1 MIASLAKTNSP
12 LSQRP
17 ILWNEDIIA
26 AESLSEYFRIGLEV
40 RQAEPGHHI
49 LALEDE
55 LLIRQ
60 LARKLQEVEGTK
72 VDIYQLTQ
80 SLGSLV
86 AWVGINAVPMITMG
100 ALPYETWLKSR
111 KNQPLELESAVAIAE
126 DIIKCDPDSPER
138 NIALDLLGRR
148 AGVSEYNWDKKY
160 LASLRAR
167 FESALALPDVPES
180 LDPTERKRLE
190 LKALSQE
197 RDPDKFTDGI
207 VTFCRRYG
215 WSRRDVEARIRQ
227 LKTSTTTPKAKR
239 LKGKDFLA
247 LETESISWVFPGI
260 IPSRG
265 VVVLGGHAGTGKTTL
280 AYDAV
285 GSVLLREE
293 FLGEKPVTTG
303 KVLVVTGDEL
313 PCFTQDKL
321 IDRGIPLD
329 NEDWDIILNWDVSQW
344 DVLEEALAD
353 VRPSLVIIDSFSS
366 IHRDPSFDENSSQ
379 AKSTIYDL
387 EALTNAYGCG
397 CILIHHLSKS
407 KENQGVAKLRG
418 SSAISAAAS
427 VVCLMEQTSDG
438 TRKLSFPK
446 VRGAQTE
453 PFLVNLDGST
463 GRYQV
468 VRGGDDATT
477 KSLGNRILAFLQKEP
492 YKRFEQDEI
501 SAALGIPSS
510 HKDSVYQALGRL
522 FKRGLI
528 TKRPSQLGGKRKVY
542 GVTNPSQLSQAEG
555 LRSVTDT
562 SQDPHPPMPAKV
574 SVQNPETVTTQELEV
589 TDTLTDNLT
598 DSKLTPPD
606 DVQPDSASN
615 QELESV
621 AAKLTDTDSQGCV
634 CPPSV
639 ETVTYDTADLALAPL
654 GEEPLQQT
662 GLPIYQRS
670 DGGFEVESKSW
681 LDGENLQAMAELL
694 AECEDA
700 EQYDLL
706 QQCWNLQG
714 ITEACITAACKFG
727 VANNLISYQ
736 KYDQLTQWEPNLIEP
751 NHG

>member
-12 LSQRP
+12 FSQRP

-26 AESLSEYFRIGLEV
+26 AESLNEYFRIGLPGRE
-40 RQAEPGHHI
+40 AEPGHHI

-111 KNQPLELESAVAIAE
+111 KNQPLELEDAVAIAE

-477 KSLGNRILAFLQKEP
+477 KSLGNRILAFLQKSP

-542 GVTNPSQLSQAEG
+542 GVTNPSQLSHPEG

-574 SVQNPETVTTQELEV
+574 SVQNAETVTTQELEV

-598 DSKLTPPD
+598 DSKLTHPN
-606 DVQPDSASN
+606 DVHPVSASN

-621 AAKLTDTDSQGCV
+621 STKLTDTDSQGCV
-634 CPPSV
+634 SPASV

-670 DGGFEVESKSW
+670 DGGFEVESPSW

-706 QQCWNLQG
+706 RQCWNPQG
-714 ITEACITAACKFG
+714 MTAACQFG
-727 VANNLISYQ
+727 VANNLISHQ
-736 KYDQLTQWEPNLIEP
+736 KYDQLTQWELNLIEP
-751 NHG
+751 SHD